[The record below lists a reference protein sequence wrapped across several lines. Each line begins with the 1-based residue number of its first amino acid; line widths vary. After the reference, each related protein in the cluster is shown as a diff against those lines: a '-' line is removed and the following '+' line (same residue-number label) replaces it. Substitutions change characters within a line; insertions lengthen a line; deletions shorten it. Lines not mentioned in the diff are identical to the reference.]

1 MNLDDRHLIQQESFC
16 VQQMLSNVIFVQY
29 NMVKTFDHLVHHTWA
44 KQMYFSKM
52 EQKNGSLYYSI
63 SINCV
68 SLVFIHLNF
77 HCWEEYNIYNLWIV

>member
-44 KQMYFSKM
+44 KQMYFEIWKSKVSHNPKIVNVVFLPTM
-52 EQKNGSLYYSI
+52 EI
-63 SINCV
+63 
-68 SLVFIHLNF
+68 
-77 HCWEEYNIYNLWIV
+77 